1 VSAIAGLWRFDG
13 KPGAARDL
21 AGMLAALR
29 PYGPHDT
36 ADWAEG
42 TVALG
47 RCLHRT
53 LPQDR
58 FDHAP
63 QQTPDGRLTLVADV
77 RLDNREE
84 LAAALGQTRGSIDDR
99 CDAALLLDC
108 LDRWGERAVDRL
120 VGDFAFA
127 CWDASLQTLTLA
139 RDFRGNRPLYF
150 HRGDGMIAVA
160 SMAKGL
166 HALADVPYEPDLQTS
181 ADYLML
187 LPAADTPTFWQ
198 GIERVPPGTILS
210 VTRSAIAARRYW
222 QPKRPERGAAPR
234 DYVEGVRHHL
244 DQAVAARLRGAGA
257 VVGAHLSAGW
267 DSASVAATAARLLE
281 GRGSVAAFTAVP
293 DPRHAP
299 IGDRWRF
306 ADEGP
311 LAAQTA
317 ALYPNIDH
325 VLIRTGDVSPIETL
339 DRDFF
344 MFEQPLLNRC
354 NMPWTFGIFDEAKRR
369 GIGVVLSGE
378 IGNMS
383 ISYAGHE
390 YLPQLL
396 REGRL
401 MELARVGGAL
411 LAKRSVRPLGLAARL
426 LLPFMP
432 NTIGQALR
440 QRRLR
445 PRIDPF
451 AHTAIDANA
460 YRDFRLHDRARARA
474 MDMDYRPW
482 HDGFAMRLWVMGRN
496 DPGNLY
502 KGYLAGWGVDQRDP
516 TSDRRLV
523 DYMLGVPM
531 AEYVA
536 GGRFRSLPRRALA
549 DRLPAAVLDEPRK
562 GLQAADWHLALAG
575 ARNDVRAEID
585 RLRAC
590 APAAAVID
598 LDRLY
603 RLARDWPTSGWGE
616 ERVSTEYRIA
626 LLRALSVGHF
636 LRRASGS
643 NG

>member
-1 VSAIAGLWRFDG
+1 MSAIAGLWRFDG

-244 DQAVAARLRGAGA
+244 DQAVAAPISVPGGTARRSQRPRPGCWRG
-257 VVGAHLSAGW
+257 
-267 DSASVAATAARLLE
+267 
-281 GRGSVAAFTAVP
+281 
-293 DPRHAP
+293 
-299 IGDRWRF
+299 GDRW
-306 ADEGP
+306 P
-311 LAAQTA
+311 HSL
-317 ALYPNIDH
+317 PCP
-325 VLIRTGDVSPIETL
+325 IRAMLRSGIAGGLPMKGRSRHRRRRSIPTL
-339 DRDFF
+339 T
-344 MFEQPLLNRC
+344 MS
-354 NMPWTFGIFDEAKRR
+354 
-369 GIGVVLSGE
+369 LSGPATCHR
-378 IGNMS
+378 S
-383 ISYAGHE
+383 
-390 YLPQLL
+390 
-396 REGRL
+396 
-401 MELARVGGAL
+401 
-411 LAKRSVRPLGLAARL
+411 KRSTGISSCSNSHCSIAATCRGLSAFSTK
-426 LLPFMP
+426 P
-432 NTIGQALR
+432 
-440 QRRLR
+440 
-445 PRIDPF
+445 
-451 AHTAIDANA
+451 
-460 YRDFRLHDRARARA
+460 
-474 MDMDYRPW
+474 
-482 HDGFAMRLWVMGRN
+482 
-496 DPGNLY
+496 
-502 KGYLAGWGVDQRDP
+502 
-516 TSDRRLV
+516 S
-523 DYMLGVPM
+523 
-531 AEYVA
+531 
-536 GGRFRSLPRRALA
+536 GG
-549 DRLPAAVLDEPRK
+549 
-562 GLQAADWHLALAG
+562 G
-575 ARNDVRAEID
+575 
-585 RLRAC
+585 
-590 APAAAVID
+590 
-598 LDRLY
+598 
-603 RLARDWPTSGWGE
+603 
-616 ERVSTEYRIA
+616 
-626 LLRALSVGHF
+626 SVW
-636 LRRASGS
+636 S
-643 NG
+643 